1 MQPDRLTPPPGHVP
15 FDESQMPWPEIDASL
30 LEDARG
36 PVPVFPLSV
45 LPTEWARWVSDSAEA
60 AGAPVDYVAQGL
72 LGAVAAVCG
81 AGVMARVSSS
91 WAEPLVLWQ
100 ALVGTPSSGKSPA
113 LAAVRQQLGAIEDQ
127 VREGDG
133 ERRNRHYANAEQAR
147 LRNDQ
152 WREACAEA
160 IAERC
165 TPPERPADAT
175 FDEPF
180 VPSQIV
186 VADATLEALADVVSG
201 NPRGVIL
208 WRDELAAWL
217 ANLGR
222 YANGGSDRAHW
233 LEAWAA
239 AGITINRRSRSQPL
253 HLRKFPVSL
262 IGSIQPDRIAEALQ
276 GGDDGMAARFL
287 FAWPDPA
294 PYRPLGERSIARDDD
309 ALARL
314 QVIANLAGTAEQP
327 LYLPFDSLALE
338 LFDRFLAHLHGR
350 TENVEGL
357 EGGWLGKGRG
367 TVARLAAILTLLRW
381 SEGPLQGAPQAIEVD
396 TLGAAADLWSGYF
409 TPHAR
414 AVFNR
419 AGRTDRDRH
428 ARRALRWL
436 RQMKVSEISR
446 EDLRR
451 DAFYQSLDAQ
461 ETDRVV
467 SRLVEANVLRL
478 APQRRGGPG
487 RPARRWQV
495 HPAVR
500 A

>member
-1 MQPDRLTPPPGHVP
+1 
-15 FDESQMPWPEIDASL
+15 
-30 LEDARG
+30 
-36 PVPVFPLSV
+36 
-45 LPTEWARWVSDSAEA
+45 
-60 AGAPVDYVAQGL
+60 
-72 LGAVAAVCG
+72 VCG
-81 AGVMARVSSS
+81 AGVLARVSAA

-113 LAAVRQQLGAIEDQ
+113 LAAVREQLGAIEDGL
-127 VREGDG
+127 RAGDG
-133 ERRNRHYANAEQAR
+133 ERRNRHTAAAEQAR
-147 LRNDQ
+147 MRNEQ
-152 WREACAEA
+152 WREACAAA
-160 IAERC
+160 IAEGRV
-165 TPPERPADAT
+165 PPERAAEAS

-253 HLRKFPVSL
+253 HLRRFPVSL
-262 IGSIQPDRIAEALQ
+262 VGSIQPDRIAEALQ

-287 FAWPDPA
+287 FAWPDAA

-314 QVIANLAGTAEQP
+314 QVIANLAGSAERP
-327 LYLPFDSLALE
+327 LHLPFDAPALE
-338 LFDRFLAHLHGR
+338 RFDGFLAGLHAR
-350 TENVEGL
+350 TQTVEGL
-357 EGGWLGKGRG
+357 EAGWLGKGRG

-381 SEGPLQGAPQAIEVD
+381 SEGPMQGAPQAIGVEA
-396 TLGAAADLWSGYF
+396 LGAAAELWKDYF
-409 TPHAR
+409 AAHAR

-428 ARRALRWL
+428 ARRAVRWL
-436 RQMKVSEISR
+436 QQNKVAEVTR
-446 EDLRR
+446 EELRR
-451 DAFYQSLDAQ
+451 DALYQSLDSQ

-478 APQRRGGPG
+478 LPPRRGVPG

-495 HPAVR
+495 HPAVKG
-500 A
+500 